1 MAAQRPVVLVFQ
13 EFATLS
19 TTPATPELNCLIAGP
34 CYFIQDYPGDAGAE
48 TAGKLAAA
56 YGVSA
61 TSDATGL
68 AVSTDDLSVTAPP
81 NIANGAVLDQDSLKL
96 IAVDPVV
103 ELAFGSTMTA
113 VDNTPVVSVVG
124 ATFVTDGVKK
134 GDVLVMTDDTTTP
147 GTPVTLVRTIVAV
160 AEEDLTLNN
169 ETPASFAD
177 SGIKYRV
184 QRTVSSAEL
193 DSSFLTLGAGN
204 AFTVMG
210 GATLTV
216 GGSAKLVVAA
226 DIYTAYRAL
235 RTDLQDIQTINSVSE
250 ITGKLG
256 KIDARNP
263 LAVGVSVALQNTNTS
278 IQAFG
283 IGTND
288 ITGYTSMKDA
298 IEGRSDVYAVVPL
311 STDVAVL
318 TMLKAS
324 FLNLADPDYA
334 LTNGVPQKFRV
345 AIGATSEL
353 PVYKT
358 LIDEQNDGKTE
369 TYGSAPTTYHTI
381 NMSTSVPA
389 IDFVASNVQ
398 PGDTLNIT
406 VDAAGTTRVGTY
418 TVAQVLSAKKLEV
431 EAAIPGGIQTSN
443 ATLNIK
449 VGTTA
454 VNRIASAA
462 YTDVATV
469 QDAALYLDLY
479 DANGTFVDNGVAA
492 NDLVE
497 MPRNPAL
504 TGSSAFDVSDVFTVA
519 TVISNQRL
527 RIVDNGR
534 NTSLAANELP
544 HGVSRTS
551 PSTTVATTGVLTY
564 RIKRTLDKDGQVTA
578 LVAVPQSINSRRVV
592 NVWPN
597 RCDVTDLVDGSLPR
611 ASLTSTTKT
620 AAATQPGY
628 YLACA
633 VGGMTAGLPS
643 HQGFTNMGIA
653 GVKKLYNSN
662 TYFSDKQIS
671 SLSNAGWFLFQQDT
685 PQSLPYVVHQLTTD
699 VYGLQTGEFSMV
711 KNFDF
716 VSLFFADILNEYIG
730 IWNVNSETMG
740 FIRTALINGV
750 DNLKLRRRPRIG
762 APLID
767 GKLTKI
773 ETSTMSADR
782 IEVWVEATFPAPL
795 NTIALHL
802 VSA

>member
-19 TTPATPELNCLIAGP
+19 TTPATPDLNCLIAGP

-48 TAGKLAAA
+48 TAGKIAAA
-56 YGVSA
+56 YGVSSTA
-61 TSDATGL
+61 DATGS
-68 AVSTDDLSVTAPP
+68 AVVTSNLTVSAPP
-81 NIANGAVLDQDSLKL
+81 NIANGAVLDQDSLRL
-96 IAVDPVV
+96 IAVNPVV
-103 ELAFGSTMTA
+103 ELGFGSTMTTT
-113 VDNTPVVSVVG
+113 DNDPVVEVLG
-124 ATFVTDGVKK
+124 ATFVTDGVVK

-160 AEEDLTLNN
+160 TEEQLTLNN
-169 ETPASFAD
+169 ETPATFAD
-177 SGIKYRV
+177 SGVKFRI
-184 QRTVSSAEL
+184 QRTVGVAEL

-204 AFTVMG
+204 AFTVNG
-210 GATLTV
+210 GATLPV
-216 GGSAKLVVAA
+216 GGSDLLVIAA

-235 RTDLQDIQTINSVSE
+235 RTDLQDVQTVNSVSE

-263 LAVGVSVALQNTNTS
+263 LAVGVSVALQNTNTP

-288 ITGYTSMKDA
+288 ITGYTAMKDA

-311 STDVAVL
+311 STDVSVL

-353 PVYKT
+353 PLYKT
-358 LIDEQNDGKTE
+358 VIDEQNDGKTE
-369 TYGSAPTTYHTI
+369 TFGSAPTTYHTLDL
-381 NMSTSVPA
+381 STSVPA
-389 IDFVASNVQ
+389 VNFITSNVQ

-406 VDAAGTTRVGTY
+406 VDAAGTTRVGSY
-418 TVAQVLSAKKLEV
+418 VVSQVLSAKKLEV
-431 EAAIPGGIQTSN
+431 EAAIPGAVQTSN

-449 VGTTA
+449 VGATA

-462 YTDVATV
+462 YTDVATA

-479 DANGTFVDNGVAA
+479 DANGSFVDDGVMAD
-492 NDLVE
+492 DLVE
-497 MPRNPAL
+497 MPRDPGL
-504 TGSSAFDVSDVFTVA
+504 SGSAAFASSDVFTVA

-534 NTSLAANELP
+534 NTSLVANELP
-544 HGVSRTS
+544 HGVSRTD
-551 PSTTVATTGVLTY
+551 PSVLVSTSAILTY
-564 RIKRTLDKDGQVTA
+564 RIKRTLDKDGQVTE
-578 LVAVPQSINSRRVV
+578 LISVPQSIKSRRVV

-611 ASLTSTTKT
+611 ASLTTTTKT
-620 AAATQPGY
+620 AAVTQPGY

-643 HQGFTNMGIA
+643 HQGFTNLGIA
-653 GVKKLYNSN
+653 GIKKLYNSN

-699 VYGLQTGEFSMV
+699 VESLQSGEFSMV

-716 VSLFFADILNEYIG
+716 VSLFFVDILDQYIG
-730 IWNVNSETMG
+730 VWNVNQETLG
-740 FIRTALINGV
+740 FIRAAVLGGV
-750 DNLKLRRRPRIG
+750 DNLTLRRRPRIG
-762 APLID
+762 APIIS
-767 GKLTKI
+767 GALTKI
-773 ETSTMSADR
+773 EVSPSSADR
-782 IEVWVEATFPAPL
+782 VELYLTVQFPAPL
-795 NTIALHL
+795 NTIALHI